1 MLDNCM
7 GSGST
12 AVAAINTGRNYIG
25 FETNPQYYE
34 IAMKR
39 TCLTAFG
46 VPANLI
52 KEAIKNEN
60 H

>member
-1 MLDNCM
+1 M

-39 TCLTAFG
+39 ACLTAFG